1 MQVEPPQGVMP
12 QASVLDRQDE
22 RLRQTSGLTGAI
34 DDLVDRVR
42 GGDVG
47 SLSIIVGLV
56 IIAVIFWS
64 INPIFLA
71 PENLVNLLSETAAVG
86 TIAIGIVLVLL
97 VGQIDLSV
105 GSMSGVASSILGV
118 ALTQLGWPVP
128 VAIGVAV
135 VVGLAVGVTY
145 GLIFTRFGV
154 PTFVITL
161 AGLLALLGL
170 QLRILGT
177 NGSINIPFRSPLVE
191 FSQKLFL
198 PESVAYGL
206 AAAIAGVF
214 VADAYLRSRRRARAG
229 LSARPFRQQL
239 MMGVAIL
246 LSLATLVWYLY
257 QGARGISLSFTLFV
271 SLVVLMNLLLLRT
284 RWGRSVYAVGGS
296 VEAARR
302 AGINVNRVY
311 ISVLA
316 LCSMFAAIGGVL
328 AAGRLATASISSG
341 TGDTN
346 LNAIAAAVI
355 GGTSL
360 FGGRGGAYSALLGII
375 VIAAISN
382 GLTLLSLD
390 SSARLMITGAV
401 LMSAVIVDSVSHRS
415 RIAHGR
421 A

>member
-1 MQVEPPQGVMP
+1 MRAETPQGT
-12 QASVLDRQDE
+12 ALDRQDE
-22 RLRQTSGLTGAI
+22 RLRQGSGLAAAR
-34 DDLVDRVR
+34 DLVDRLR

-47 SLSIIVGLV
+47 SLPIIIGLV
-56 IIAVIFWS
+56 IISLIFWT
-64 INPIFLA
+64 INPVFLA
-71 PENLVNLLSETAAVG
+71 PENLVNLLSEMAAVG
-86 TIAIGIVLVLL
+86 TISIGIVLVLL

-128 VAIGVAV
+128 VAIGAALM
-135 VVGLAVGVTY
+135 VGLAVGVTY

-177 NGSINIPFRSPLVE
+177 NGSINIPFTTSIVD
-191 FSQKLFL
+191 FAQKMFL
-198 PESVAYGL
+198 PAPVAYGL
-206 AAAIAGVF
+206 AALIALAYVGS
-214 VADAYLRSRRRARAG
+214 AYLRARRRARAG
-229 LSARPFRQQL
+229 LSTRPLTQSL
-239 MMGVAIL
+239 IAGGAIL
-246 LSLATLVWYLY
+246 LALEAVAWYLN
-257 QGARGISLSFTLFV
+257 QARGISLTFTLFV
-271 SLVVLMNLLLLRT
+271 SLVVLVNFVLLRT

-316 LCSMFAAIGGVL
+316 LCSMFAALGGII

-382 GLTLLSLD
+382 GLTLMSLD
-390 SSARLMITGAV
+390 SSARFMITGAV
-401 LMSAVIVDSVSHRS
+401 LMTAVIVDSLSHRS